1 MTINSTSLTAIPP
14 VAGPRAA
21 PVFQRTRILRLP
33 RSPKVIAGLVIMAP
47 FAVLAIIGRWI
58 SPYSPNATDQQ
69 NWVQHVLVPGTG
81 PGTAFPANY
90 YPLPL
95 PPSAAH
101 WLGTTVFAQDVW
113 SQVLASTQ
121 ATLFVGLLAAAIA
134 TVLSVLFGV
143 TAGYLGG
150 GADEGLSLVANVF
163 LAIPGLPLLIVLADY
178 VPSAGSSAL
187 LVATIIAVTT
197 WAYTARTLRAQ
208 TLSLR
213 NRDFVEAARVSG
225 ESRLRII
232 LVEVLP
238 NLIPILAAS
247 FLFTTLSAIG
257 AYVALAFL
265 GLAGSPTSSPPG
277 LWNWGEMLREGF
289 ANNAVRG
296 GWWWWWAPPGL
307 CVAFLGT
314 GLALLNFGID
324 EFINPRL
331 RAAGLSRRT
340 ARQAGIS
347 LRPKLGMTPVAR
359 PSARPPANRPLP
371 EGSHGRQGRGI
382 SRVGTGGAAE
392 PVLEIRGLSVDYGY
406 GDEAVHAVVD
416 CDLVLRR
423 GQVLGLAGES
433 GSGKTTLAL
442 AAIRLLRAPALITAG
457 EVLFHSRP
465 TSGDGPVGT
474 VDLMSATEDQLR
486 EMRWSE
492 IAVVLQSSLNALN
505 PVITIGAQFDDLLRV
520 HRPDLSA
527 PARWAR
533 SGELLDMVGMNADR
547 LRSYPHEL
555 SGGMRQRAMIAMAIA
570 LEPQV
575 MILDEP
581 TTALDVVTQREIL
594 EELIGLRDRIGFAT
608 LFITHDLSLLVELA
622 DEIAVMYA
630 GRLME
635 RAPAAS
641 LFHAPRLP
649 YTYGLLHCFPPM
661 HGVRVPMEGLPGSPP
676 DMRDLPP
683 GCAFHPR
690 CPWAIQRCRQEVPRL
705 LPVDGS
711 AREVACWLHR
721 GGATV
726 PPELARP
733 DPVSIRPNG
742 AKSITF
748 PPPQGE
754 GRVGVR

>member
-1 MTINSTSLTAIPP
+1 LTISPASLTE
-14 VAGPRAA
+14 VA
-21 PVFQRTRILRLP
+21 PVGGPGGVAFHRTRILQLP
-33 RSPKVIAGLVIMAP
+33 RSPKVIAGLVMLGL
-47 FAVLAIIGRWI
+47 FAVVAVLGRWAA
-58 SPYSPNATDQQ
+58 PYSPNATDPK
-69 NWVQHVLVPGTG
+69 NWVQHILVDGTG
-81 PGTAFPANY
+81 PGTSFPAQY
-90 YPLPL
+90 YPLPF

-101 WLGTTVFAQDVW
+101 WLGTTVFAQDAL

-134 TVLSVLFGV
+134 TVLSILFGV
-143 TAGYLGG
+143 TAGYIGG
-150 GADEGLSLVANVF
+150 GTDEGLSLVANVF

-178 VPSAGSSAL
+178 VPNAGSSIF
-187 LVATIIAVTT
+187 LVAAIIAVTS
-197 WAYTARTLRAQ
+197 WAYSARTLRAQ

-225 ESRLRII
+225 EGRLRII

-238 NLIPILAAS
+238 NLIPIVAAS

-265 GLAGSPTSSPPG
+265 GLAGSPTADPPG

-289 ANNAVRG
+289 ANNAVRS
-296 GWWWWWAPPGL
+296 GWWWWWAPPGIM
-307 CVAFLGT
+307 VALLGT

-331 RAAGLSRRT
+331 RAGGLSRK
-340 ARQAGIS
+340 AAKKAGIS
-347 LRPKLGMTPVAR
+347 PSTRLGLTPVAKSVLDT
-359 PSARPPANRPLP
+359 PQPAV
-371 EGSHGRQGRGI
+371 RQA
-382 SRVGTGGAAE
+382 VKGTADE
-392 PVLEIRGLSVDYGY
+392 PVLEIRGLCIDYGV
-406 GDEAVHAVVD
+406 GDGAVHAVMD

-442 AAIRLLRAPALITAG
+442 AAIRLLRPPAVITSG
-457 EVLFHSRP
+457 SVLFHSKP
-465 TSGDGPVGT
+465 ISGDAAPGT
-474 VDLMSATEDQLR
+474 IDLLAASLDELR
-486 EMRWSE
+486 ELRWSE
-492 IAVVLQSSLNALN
+492 IAVVLQSALDSLN

-520 HRPDLSA
+520 HRPHMSGA
-527 PARWAR
+527 ERWSRA
-533 SGELLDMVGMNADR
+533 GELLEMVGMNADR

-575 MILDEP
+575 IILDEP

-622 DEIAVMYA
+622 DDIAVMYA

-635 RAPAAS
+635 RAPAGS

-649 YTYGLLHCFPPM
+649 YTHGLLNCFPPL
-661 HGVRVPMEGLPGSPP
+661 HGAHHRMEGIAGSPP
-676 DMRDLPP
+676 DLRDLPT
-683 GCAFHPR
+683 GCAFNPR
-690 CPWAIQRCRQEVPRL
+690 CRWAMQQCREERPRL
-705 LPVDGS
+705 LPLDGS
-711 AREVACWLHR
+711 SREVACWLHR
-721 GGATV
+721 GDAVV

-733 DPVSIRPNG
+733 EPAARKVER
-742 AKSITF
+742 AAVT
-748 PPPQGE
+748 Q
-754 GRVGVR
+754 VGLL